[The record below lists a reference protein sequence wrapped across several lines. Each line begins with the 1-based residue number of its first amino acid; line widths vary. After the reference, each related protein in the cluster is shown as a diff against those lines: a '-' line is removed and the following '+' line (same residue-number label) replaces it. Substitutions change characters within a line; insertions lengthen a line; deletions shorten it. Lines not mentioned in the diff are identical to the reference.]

1 MKKLL
6 LVNTN
11 TVKSPYPIPPLGI
24 CLIASFLKG
33 SYDVRIYD
41 GMFDEGSRLESAISS
56 FNPDFIGFSIRN
68 LDDMVADRNT
78 YFVEDVNRHFIE
90 PARRFTDVP
99 FILGGSGYT
108 IFPRKILDYTGADY
122 GIAGEGEETL
132 LALLQNLERGEDTS
146 EIPNVYAKNGQ
157 GPGSLRIEKDYN
169 QRPYSLID
177 LKLDFQPYSGKGVYS
192 IQTKR
197 GCAFQCL
204 YCSYPLLEGK
214 QYRLR
219 TPSSIVAEIEE
230 AVLRLGT
237 GVTFEFVDST
247 FNEPKGHA
255 EEICRELIRRKI
267 KVRMR
272 TMGINPRNTSK
283 ELFGLMKEAGFAQ
296 IDVTPDSASPSII
309 RNLHKGFTLE
319 DIQRTANL
327 INEFDIPSMWFFLFG
342 GPGENRETFNE
353 TVSFIDRC
361 INPNDLVYM
370 SGGLRIYPGTPL
382 YEIALT
388 EGIISASDNLLNPSV
403 FYFSR
408 DAKQADL
415 RNWTLEVCNA
425 RHNCLPSSDTIP
437 PPEML
442 REAIALRNS
451 RSLTEPMFR
460 TLLRIRKVWKADG
473 KL

>member
-1 MKKLL
+1 
-6 LVNTN
+6 
-11 TVKSPYPIPPLGI
+11 
-24 CLIASFLKG
+24 
-33 SYDVRIYD
+33 
-41 GMFDEGSRLESAISS
+41 
-56 FNPDFIGFSIRN
+56 
-68 LDDMVADRNT
+68 
-78 YFVEDVNRHFIE
+78 
-90 PARRFTDVP
+90 
-99 FILGGSGYT
+99 
-108 IFPRKILDYTGADY
+108 
-122 GIAGEGEETL
+122 
-132 LALLQNLERGEDTS
+132 
-146 EIPNVYAKNGQ
+146 
-157 GPGSLRIEKDYN
+157 
-169 QRPYSLID
+169 
-177 LKLDFQPYSGKGVYS
+177 
-192 IQTKR
+192 
-197 GCAFQCL
+197 
-204 YCSYPLLEGK
+204 
-214 QYRLR
+214 
-219 TPSSIVAEIEE
+219 
-230 AVLRLGT
+230 
-237 GVTFEFVDST
+237 
-247 FNEPKGHA
+247 
-255 EEICRELIRRKI
+255 
-267 KVRMR
+267 
-272 TMGINPRNTSK
+272 
-283 ELFGLMKEAGFAQ
+283 MKEAGFAQ

>member
-146 EIPNVYAKNGQ
+146 EIPNVYVKNGQ

-177 LKLDFQPYSGKGVYS
+177 LKLDFQPYTGKGVYS

-197 GCAFQCL
+197 GCALQCL
-204 YCSYPLLEGK
+204 YCSYPLLEGN

-230 AVLRLGT
+230 AALRLGP

>member
-68 LDDMVADRNT
+68 VDDMVADRNT

-90 PARRFTDVP
+90 PARRFTEVP

-108 IFPRKILDYTGADY
+108 IFPREILDYTGADY

-132 LALLQNLERGEDTS
+132 LVLLQNLERGEDTS
-146 EIPNVYAKNGQ
+146 EIPNVYVKNGQ

-247 FNEPKGHA
+247 FNEPKGYA